1 MKWNFRTN
9 FECWQEVCGLKL
21 TFNLSGNSGLSHP
34 VIGFSRAN
42 SVFIGILP
50 DEYRMLS
57 RKPDKRM
64 WQTGFDNPDFFFLI
78 SSDIL
83 WFHSFINSSQKCRKT
98 DSNLY
103 FLFSFTRTTVSGTWW
118 VFNTGKGVWSFGI
131 NFSTSSKNI
140 MCTEY
145 IGTLYC
151 RRNMSVEIFLR
162 RLKYWKRVCG
172 AYYGK
177 FIWRM

>member
-83 WFHSFINSSQKCRKT
+83 WFHSFINSSQKCRKRIRT
-98 DSNLY
+98 
-103 FLFSFTRTTVSGTWW
+103 FIFSFLLQELQYLVHD
-118 VFNTGKGVWSFGI
+118 
-131 NFSTSSKNI
+131 
-140 MCTEY
+140 EY
-145 IGTLYC
+145 SILEKVCGLL
-151 RRNMSVEIFLR
+151 VLIFLHQAKTLCAQNISGR
-162 RLKYWKRVCG
+162 CIADEICQLKFFWG
-172 AYYGK
+172 G
-177 FIWRM
+177 